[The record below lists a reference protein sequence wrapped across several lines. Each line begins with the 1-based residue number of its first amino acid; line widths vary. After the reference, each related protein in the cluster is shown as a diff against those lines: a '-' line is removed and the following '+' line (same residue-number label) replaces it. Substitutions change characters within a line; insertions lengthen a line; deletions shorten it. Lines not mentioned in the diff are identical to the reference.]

1 MPTFTFNNREY
12 DTDNLSETARSTL
25 MSLSFV
31 EEQIQQRRNELA
43 IADTARLAYQA
54 ALKREMQNPAGG

>member
-1 MPTFTFNNREY
+1 LPTFTFNNREY
-12 DTDNLSETARSTL
+12 DTDNLSDTARSTL

>member
-1 MPTFTFNNREY
+1 
-12 DTDNLSETARSTL
+12 

>member
-1 MPTFTFNNREY
+1 LPTFTFNNREY
-12 DTDNLSETARSTL
+12 DTDNLSDTARSTL

-43 IADTARLAYQA
+43 IADTARLAYRA

>member
-12 DTDNLSETARSTL
+12 DTDNLSDTARSTL